1 MTNKKE
7 DNETKE
13 EKNIKD
19 SMLKL
24 FLEDDDFD
32 IYIKERIRERRGSKY
47 KNKKTSL
54 IVTTK

>member
-7 DNETKE
+7 DKGIKE
-13 EKNIKD
+13 EKKIID

-32 IYIKERIRERRGSKY
+32 IHIKEIIRESRRSKY
-47 KNKKTSL
+47 KNKE
-54 IVTTK
+54 II

>member
-1 MTNKKE
+1 MTKKKE

-13 EKNIKD
+13 EKKIKD

-32 IYIKERIRERRGSKY
+32 IHIKERIRESKGSKY

-54 IVTTK
+54 IVTAK

>member
-13 EKNIKD
+13 EKKIKD

-32 IYIKERIRERRGSKY
+32 IHIKERIRKSRRSKY
-47 KNKKTSL
+47 KK
-54 IVTTK
+54 

>member
-1 MTNKKE
+1 
-7 DNETKE
+7 NETKE